1 MAAKR
6 NASGLS
12 ALPRPSLDNEE
23 LVRNGDHRMDV
34 DEDQRKPDQI
44 CNSLKRADK
53 GVSGQNPGGQ
63 QFLRDELGISKRAL
77 PALLY
82 WIGRVEGGRWPGLD
96 WSRELQIYSDNNICT
111 AAPPPFPTVFANN
124 QILRTPSIALGVFS
138 TQKRE
143 IPLKDT
149 TFQFSGF
156 KGFKKSKFFAI

>member
-53 GVSGQNPGGQ
+53 GVSGQNPGGSNSWEIGAEYQ
-63 QFLRDELGISKRAL
+63 SGGAL
-77 PALLY
+77 PALPL
-82 WIGRVEGGRWPGLD
+82 LD
-96 WSRELQIYSDNNICT
+96 WAAGKRVPGGGAESRITKFTGMVTFALQ
-111 AAPPPFPTVFANN
+111 PP
-124 QILRTPSIALGVFS
+124 
-138 TQKRE
+138 
-143 IPLKDT
+143 
-149 TFQFSGF
+149 
-156 KGFKKSKFFAI
+156 

>member
-53 GVSGQNPGGQ
+53 GVSGQNPGGRNSWEIGAEYQ
-63 QFLRDELGISKRAL
+63 SGGAL
-77 PALLY
+77 PVLPL
-82 WIGRVEGGRWPGLD
+82 LD
-96 WSRELQIYSDNNICT
+96 WAAGKGLPGGGGESRITKFTGMVTFALQ
-111 AAPPPFPTVFANN
+111 PPFTVFANN
-124 QILRTPSIALGVFS
+124 QILRTPSIALGIF
-138 TQKRE
+138 
-143 IPLKDT
+143 
-149 TFQFSGF
+149 
-156 KGFKKSKFFAI
+156 